1 MKNNKNMQNIVTLW
15 TYKYVWIDIEVDSQS
30 QMELGGPEKKIEL
43 QVYQRVKCHYLHN
56 NQYKLVQ

>member
-1 MKNNKNMQNIVTLW
+1 MQNIVTLW

>member
-1 MKNNKNMQNIVTLW
+1 MQNIVTLW

-43 QVYQRVKCHYLHN
+43 QVY
-56 NQYKLVQ
+56 